1 MRKSKKL
8 CQKRSGIIISISKK
22 GQKYL
27 TGAKGLKKTTT
38 LKCILFGKLF
48 IILGYIHTFKV
59 LSKE

>member
-1 MRKSKKL
+1 MSEEVRNHHFRFKKAAKIPNW
-8 CQKRSGIIISISKK
+8 CE
-22 GQKYL
+22 
-27 TGAKGLKKTTT
+27 GAKKTTI